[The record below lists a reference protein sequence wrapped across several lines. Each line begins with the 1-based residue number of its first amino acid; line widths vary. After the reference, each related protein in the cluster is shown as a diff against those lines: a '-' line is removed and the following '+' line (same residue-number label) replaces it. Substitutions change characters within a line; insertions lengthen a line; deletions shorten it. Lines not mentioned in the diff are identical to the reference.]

1 MIVTR
6 DARMFNRTA
15 TRALTASPQKS
26 LLVTEWFRLACSPP
40 IVRRALSYA
49 IGVGS
54 LLIAINHG
62 DAILRGDVPFARL
75 WRMALTVTVPYC
87 VSTASSVSAMR
98 ERNRLQQPPT
108 I

>member
-1 MIVTR
+1 M
-6 DARMFNRTA
+6 
-15 TRALTASPQKS
+15 
-26 LLVTEWFRLACSPP
+26 TEWFRLACSPP
-40 IVRRALSYA
+40 IVRRALCYA

-62 DAILRGDVPFARL
+62 DAILRGDVPIARL

-98 ERNRLQQPPT
+98 ERHRLHRPPT
-108 I
+108 V

>member
-1 MIVTR
+1 
-6 DARMFNRTA
+6 
-15 TRALTASPQKS
+15 
-26 LLVTEWFRLACSPP
+26 VTEWFRLACSPP
-40 IVRRALSYA
+40 IVRRALGYA

-62 DAILRGDVPFARL
+62 DAILRGDLSIARL
-75 WRMALTVTVPYC
+75 LRMALTVTVPYC

-98 ERNRLQQPPT
+98 ERERTDSTSPM